1 MFAAAGSVARWYP
14 TEPDF
19 ENLVKFQSLWCRKI
33 SVWNQTS
40 FWWNPVKFQTIWYR
54 ENFGLEPDIF
64 LVKSDVIS
72 SFLRKNF
79 RLEPY
84 TGVKSHSQVATS
96 NSPAH
101 VTHQPGCRITGAAG
115 SLLDCRRLGLEL
127 AAREVAINWPS
138 PSVSVNLFWNGARTV
153 YFMPKP
159 IFLALFGC
167 DWRWAY
173 FFHKLATFVACI
185 F

>member
-1 MFAAAGSVARWYP
+1 MEAECQQPLLFISIEEAIHFYVAQTSASVARWYP

-33 SVWNQTS
+33 SVWNQTI
-40 FWWNPVKFQTIWYR
+40 FWWNLVKFQTIWYR

-96 NSPAH
+96 NSLAH

-127 AAREVAINWPS
+127 AAREVAINWPWPS
-138 PSVSVNLFWNGARTV
+138 ARWWSVSVEV
-153 YFMPKP
+153 
-159 IFLALFGC
+159 
-167 DWRWAY
+167 
-173 FFHKLATFVACI
+173 VASSVRNA
-185 F
+185 